1 MKDLSLARIAMPRT
15 ARAAMLRR
23 AMLSR
28 YECIFRFGKEPSV
41 ARGNCMLRNASLV
54 PTYSNRTEKFVTV
67 LSACVVPSM
76 RRDTQPRRRAARA
89 SRRSHSL
96 RKSAATA
103 LDVFIPANCDSCH
116 PKE

>member
-1 MKDLSLARIAMPRT
+1 MRSRRRRNARLPAALRPSATQEGNDHQLIKPETRRRPMKDLSLARIAMPRT

-67 LSACVVPSM
+67 RSACVVPSM
-76 RRDTQPRRRAARA
+76 RRDT
-89 SRRSHSL
+89 
-96 RKSAATA
+96 
-103 LDVFIPANCDSCH
+103 
-116 PKE
+116 